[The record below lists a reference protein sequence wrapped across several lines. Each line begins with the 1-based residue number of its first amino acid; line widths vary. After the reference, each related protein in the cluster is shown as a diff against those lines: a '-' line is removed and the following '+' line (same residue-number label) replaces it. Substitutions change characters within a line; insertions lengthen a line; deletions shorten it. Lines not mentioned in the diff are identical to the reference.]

1 MTERSIGGM
10 VEYWSGSNNDYNFPK
25 SVSFES
31 KVETDLYEFAK
42 ENIGSAF
49 LKIIL
54 YFSTKKP
61 IFVYFSVFTLS
72 REREKNCIMFKKLIL
87 FHS

>member
-1 MTERSIGGM
+1 MQKFVQIQSTWNLLNPMCVLTEMSTGGM
-10 VEYWSGSNNDYNFPK
+10 VEYWSGSNNEYNFPK

-42 ENIGSAF
+42 GNIGPIL

-54 YFSTKKP
+54 LFK
-61 IFVYFSVFTLS
+61 FT
-72 REREKNCIMFKKLIL
+72 RKRRQFKVVLR
-87 FHS
+87 

>member
-1 MTERSIGGM
+1 M

-25 SVSFES
+25 AVSFES

-42 ENIGSAF
+42 ENIGSAY

-54 YFSTKKP
+54 YFNTKKT
-61 IFVYFSVFTLS
+61 IFVHFSDFTLS
-72 REREKNCIMFKKLIL
+72 RDKI
-87 FHS
+87 